1 MAKLQI
7 EHVQR
12 SGCGEASHVSLGKH
26 QICLWGSTK
35 GGEMRSSRWVQ

>member
-12 SGCGEASHVSLGKH
+12 SGCREASHVSLGKH
-26 QICLWGSTK
+26 QGWGD
-35 GGEMRSSRWVQ
+35 EEL